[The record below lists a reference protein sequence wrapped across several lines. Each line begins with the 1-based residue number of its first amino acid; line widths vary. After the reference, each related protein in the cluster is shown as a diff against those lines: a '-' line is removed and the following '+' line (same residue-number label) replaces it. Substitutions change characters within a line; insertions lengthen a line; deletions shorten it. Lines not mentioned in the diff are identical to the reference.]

1 MTIRANI
8 KAVRKRILLEVIED
22 DKPFSREVQDKA
34 IEAILG
40 GMNSAECRAYMS
52 LFADPAKP
60 QQLQR
65 LMAEDGTVDDPS
77 KRRARA
83 YLLSNGPCGTDTVT
97 TFENGV
103 SDALDVD
110 LVDE

>member
-8 KAVRKRILLEVIED
+8 KQVRKKILLEVIEE
-22 DKPFSREVQDKA
+22 DKPFTREVQDKA
-34 IEAILG
+34 VEGILN
-40 GMNSAECRAYMS
+40 GMSSPQCRTYMEM
-52 LFADPAKP
+52 FADPAKP
-60 QQLQR
+60 QQLAR
-65 LMAEDGTVDDPS
+65 LMAEDGTEADPA

-110 LVDE
+110 LPD

>member
-8 KAVRKRILLEVIED
+8 KQVRKKILLEVIEE
-22 DKPFSREVQDKA
+22 DKPFTREVQDKA
-34 IEAILG
+34 VEAILN
-40 GMNSAECRAYMS
+40 GMSSPQCRTYMAM
-52 LFADPAKP
+52 FADPTKP
-60 QQLQR
+60 QQLER
-65 LMAEDGTVDDPS
+65 LMAEDGTVADPA

-83 YLLSNGPCGTDTVT
+83 YLVSNGPCGTDTVT

-110 LVDE
+110 LTD

>member
-8 KAVRKRILLEVIED
+8 KEVRRKILLEVVEE
-22 DKPFSREVQDKA
+22 DKPFSREVQEMA
-34 IEAILG
+34 VEAILG
-40 GMNSAECRAYMS
+40 GMSSPQCRAYMS

-65 LMAEDGTVDDPS
+65 LMAEDGTANDPA

-83 YLLSNGPCGTDTVT
+83 YLVSNGPCGTDTVT

-103 SDALDVD
+103 SDALDID
-110 LVDE
+110 LVD